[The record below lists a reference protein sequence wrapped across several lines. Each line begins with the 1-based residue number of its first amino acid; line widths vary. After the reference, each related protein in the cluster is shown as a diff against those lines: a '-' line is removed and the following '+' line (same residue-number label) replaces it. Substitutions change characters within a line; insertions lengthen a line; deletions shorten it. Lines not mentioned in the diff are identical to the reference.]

1 MLPGRQIALFFIVI
15 VILSSAQAQEC
26 RKGILDLPSSHWLR
40 QETVNTQKQLLLWLS
55 YRNAYF
61 CDRKVMGND
70 LLEAIEK
77 AAESNSREELDLTIN
92 IALSMVP
99 TEQKKKKMASL
110 VGDRKLNNLL
120 KNHPESFDPV
130 ATGKAWGL
138 IPSFP
143 EEDRTQEP

>member
-1 MLPGRQIALFFIVI
+1 
-15 VILSSAQAQEC
+15 
-26 RKGILDLPSSHWLR
+26 
-40 QETVNTQKQLLLWLS
+40 
-55 YRNAYF
+55 
-61 CDRKVMGND
+61 MGND

-99 TEQKKKKMASL
+99 TEQKKKKIASL
-110 VGDRKLNNLL
+110 VGVRKLNNLL

-138 IPSFP
+138 IPSLP
-143 EEDRTQEP
+143 